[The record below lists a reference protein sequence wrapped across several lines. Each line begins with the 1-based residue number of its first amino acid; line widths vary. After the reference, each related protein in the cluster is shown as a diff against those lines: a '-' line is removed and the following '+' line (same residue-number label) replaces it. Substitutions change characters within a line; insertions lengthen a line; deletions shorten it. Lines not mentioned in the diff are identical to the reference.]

1 MKLKFNLHL
10 NYVIILAQIVLLKI
24 VIQKKKKYEE
34 SLIITNLKNYSTLL
48 NQNFAKNNFL
58 VIDEFPIKLSKLLD
72 KINIQLIKNK
82 YKNQANIKI
91 KKYNLNINKRVIILN
106 QEELKLTEREIDI
119 ILFLNENSKPQTVH
133 NLQNVVWGYSSELE
147 THTVETHIYRLRK
160 KVKDKFKDDN
170 FINSSVSGYKIQM
183 LKKNYIAKELRTKK
197 YKPRIVKDK
206 KGKGS
211 FKRKKK

>member
-1 MKLKFNLHL
+1 M
-10 NYVIILAQIVLLKI
+10 
-24 VIQKKKKYEE
+24 
-34 SLIITNLKNYSTLL
+34 
-48 NQNFAKNNFL
+48 
-58 VIDEFPIKLSKLLD
+58 LD

-160 KVKDKFKDDN
+160 KVKEKFKDDN
-170 FINSSVSGYKIQM
+170 FINSYVSGYKI
-183 LKKNYIAKELRTKK
+183 
-197 YKPRIVKDK
+197 
-206 KGKGS
+206 
-211 FKRKKK
+211 